1 MQGAHDCSLL
11 ALTELEGGWA
21 GPCSTRDL
29 TLVSSS
35 LCTDVE
41 WSGALG
47 SVQGASDTET
57 QNGALGLC
65 PSMRP
70 CLLRRPTSGGEGRG
84 SDGAWNQRQTLCL
97 GGKTPL
103 ACWESRPKKRWSWLP
118 SLSRGS
124 SDGAC
129 VGSQLLCSRLAH
141 QRQETWKQTPGS
153 RGKTTPRDEHACR
166 LPSPFRA
173 VVSSHFW
180 AHEAL

>member
-70 CLLRRPTSGGEGRG
+70 CPLRRPTSGGEGRG

-180 AHEAL
+180 GHEAL